1 MNNNWKFFNSMLRK
15 SFTLINPS
23 DEYIWGDLRYR
34 EDARDVPA
42 IIICHGFKGFKDW
55 GFFPYLAEILA
66 DAGYATMC
74 FNFSRNG
81 VGSDPYNFT
90 ELDKFADNNYSHEL
104 NDIDVVFQAIKNK
117 KLGSG
122 IINTENIGILGH
134 SRGGGVALLYCS
146 RNTEISAL
154 VTWSSI
160 STVDRYSKE
169 ELSSWKDRGYL
180 EIENK
185 RTKQLMRM
193 NRILIDDIEK
203 NKNDLDILSAASQ
216 IDAPSLIIHGEM
228 DEAVPLAEGQQIFD
242 NLTTEEKQIEIIE
255 QGSHTFNITHPMDI
269 RSVQFETALDLTES
283 WFDKYL
289 VY

>member
-1 MNNNWKFFNSMLRK
+1 MLRK
-15 SFTLINPS
+15 SFTLINQS
-23 DEYIWGDLRYR
+23 DEYIRGDLRYR

-55 GFFPYLAEILA
+55 GFFPYLAEVLA
-66 DAGYATMC
+66 DAGCATIC

-90 ELDKFADNNYSHEL
+90 DLDKFADNNYSHEL

-117 KLGSG
+117 NLGNG
-122 IINTENIGILGH
+122 IINIENIGLLGH

-146 RNTEISAL
+146 RNTEISAM

-169 ELSSWKDRGYL
+169 DLSSWKNKGYV

-203 NKNDLDILSAASQ
+203 NKKTLDILSAASK
-216 IDAPSLIIHGEM
+216 IDVPSLIIHGEM

-242 NLTTEEKQIEIIE
+242 NLTTAEKQIEIIE
-255 QGSHTFNITHPMDI
+255 KGSHTFNITHPMDS

>member
-1 MNNNWKFFNSMLRK
+1 MLRK
-15 SFTLINPS
+15 SFTLINQS
-23 DEYIWGDLRYR
+23 NEYIRGDLRYR
-34 EDARDVPA
+34 VDARDVPA

-55 GFFPYLAEILA
+55 GFFPYLSEILA
-66 DAGYATMC
+66 DAGYATIC

-104 NDIDVVFQAIKNK
+104 KDIDVVFQAIKNK

-122 IINTENIGILGH
+122 IINTENIGVLGH

-146 RNTEISAL
+146 RNPEISAL

-160 STVDRYSKE
+160 STVDRYSNE
-169 ELSSWKDRGYL
+169 DLASWKDQGYL

-193 NRILIDDIEK
+193 NRILIDDLEK
-203 NKNDLDILSAASQ
+203 NKKDLDILSAASK
-216 IDAPSLIIHGEM
+216 IETPSLIIHGEI
-228 DEAVPLAEGQQIFD
+228 DEAVPLAESQQIFD
-242 NLTTEEKQIEIIE
+242 SLTTEEKQIEIIE
-255 QGSHTFNITHPMDI
+255 QGSHTFNITHPMDS

-289 VY
+289 IY

>member
-1 MNNNWKFFNSMLRK
+1 MLRK
-15 SFTLINPS
+15 SFTLINQS
-23 DEYIWGDLRYR
+23 DEHIRGDLRYR

-66 DAGYATMC
+66 DAGYATIC

-122 IINTENIGILGH
+122 IINTENLGILGH

-169 ELSSWKDRGYL
+169 DLSSWKDRGYL

-203 NKNDLDILSAASQ
+203 NKKDLDILSAVSQ
-216 IDAPSLIIHGEM
+216 IDIPSLIIHGEM
-228 DEAVPLAEGQQIFD
+228 DEAVPLAEGQQIFN

>member
-1 MNNNWKFFNSMLRK
+1 MLRK
-15 SFTLINPS
+15 SFTLINQS
-23 DEYIWGDLRYR
+23 DEHIRGDLRYR

-55 GFFPYLAEILA
+55 GFFPYLAEVLA
-66 DAGYATMC
+66 DAGYAIIC

-90 ELDKFADNNYSHEL
+90 ELDKFADNHYSHEL

-122 IINTENIGILGH
+122 IINTENLGILGH

-146 RNTEISAL
+146 RNTEISAI

-169 ELSSWKDRGYL
+169 DLSSWRDRGYL

-216 IDAPSLIIHGEM
+216 IDVPSLIIHGEM
-228 DEAVPLAEGQQIFD
+228 DEAVPLAEGQQIFN

>member
-1 MNNNWKFFNSMLRK
+1 MLRK
-15 SFTLINPS
+15 SFTLINAS
-23 DEYIWGDLRYR
+23 DEYIRGDLRYR
-34 EDARDVPA
+34 EDAREVPA

-55 GFFPYLAEILA
+55 GFFPYLTEVLA
-66 DAGYATMC
+66 DAGYATVC

-81 VGSDPYNFT
+81 IGSDPLNFT
-90 ELDKFADNNYSHEL
+90 ELDKFADNYYSHEL

-117 KLGSG
+117 NLGSG

-169 ELSSWKDRGYL
+169 DLSSWKDRGFV

-193 NRILIDDIEK
+193 NRMFIDDIRK
-203 NKNDLDILSAASQ
+203 NKKGLDILSAAAQ
-216 IDAPSLIIHGEM
+216 IEVPSLIIHGEL
-228 DEAVPLAEGQQIFD
+228 DEAVPLAESQQIFE
-242 NLTTEEKQIEIIE
+242 NLASVEKQIEIIE
-255 QGSHTFNITHPMDI
+255 GGSHTFNITHPMDS